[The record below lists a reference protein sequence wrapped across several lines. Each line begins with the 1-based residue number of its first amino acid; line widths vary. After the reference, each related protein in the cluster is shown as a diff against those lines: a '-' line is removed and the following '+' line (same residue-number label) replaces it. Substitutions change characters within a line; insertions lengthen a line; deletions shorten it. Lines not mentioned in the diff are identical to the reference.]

1 MELRKKEVDMSL
13 KNKGRGRTRSVIFK
27 VLSWAF
33 GIPLALIAIAALA
46 CVWLHATA
54 DLGEPEFVPSQVPVV
69 QVNDSLRRWG
79 SSSLRIDPDGLYE
92 MRVYGGPFERGEAI
106 GKLGEDLLYQQEK
119 AFADKL
125 FEMVPS
131 SRYRAFLHY
140 FITIFNRRMGASVP
154 LEYRQE
160 IKAMSASCTHE
171 FDEFGSPYE
180 RQMQYHSAHDIG
192 HVMQDYMLVGCTS
205 FAVWGRESADSSLL
219 MARNF
224 DFYMG
229 EEFAKNKLVL
239 FEKPDSG
246 YAYVSVTWPGML
258 GVVSGMNTQGL
269 AVTINAS
276 KLEVP
281 SSSATPISILVK
293 SILQYASNIEEAE
306 TIAASFK
313 TFVCESILVGSANDG
328 RAVIIEK
335 TPSAMGIY
343 SPEGDYASSRMTAA
357 SSANMVSQL
366 GGAVE
371 SVRQGV
377 ASPSAADVSSHGCGS
392 GTGRLADFSYGNSA
406 ASSGKAAES
415 VRRGVA
421 SSSTA
426 EGSSHGCGSGTGW
439 LADSSSGD
447 SVASSGKAAES
458 VRRGVVS
465 SSAADVSSH
474 GCGSGTGWLA
484 DFSSGNS
491 VTSSSGAVESVRQG
505 VASSSTANVATH
517 GCGSGSGRLADFS
530 SGNSAASSGGASAVT
545 RIICTNH
552 YQSDRFRDDPVNV
565 ENIRV
570 SDSGYRYRRVQ
581 QLLDSLGSIDYLK
594 AAAVLRDIRGV
605 DGEDVG
611 YCNDLSINQM
621 LAMHSV
627 IFKPAEKKI
636 WVSTSPWQFGK
647 FVCFDLDEVFGEE
660 GLSTRSVRGDGL
672 SDSAAHFTGVPG
684 QATHSGSRNLSSGEE
699 SAHFASVDV
708 NQRTCGAGS
717 ASHLDSRSLS
727 SGEESAHFTRVDV
740 NQRTCG
746 SGSAR
751 HLVCTLAV
759 DSGFS
764 DDEMSIPADKFLET
778 EAFRNVLK
786 FKAMQ
791 QTLVTASKS
800 RREVPADSLALF
812 VSWNPSYYG
821 TYVSVASYL
830 ESLGKNAEA
839 DEYYR
844 RALTCPMKL
853 SERQH
858 LETRLRGR

>member
-1 MELRKKEVDMSL
+1 MSL

-92 MRVYGGPFERGEAI
+92 MRVCGGPFERGEAI

-343 SPEGDYASSRMTAA
+343 SPDGDYASSR
-357 SSANMVSQL
+357 
-366 GGAVE
+366 
-371 SVRQGV
+371 
-377 ASPSAADVSSHGCGS
+377 
-392 GTGRLADFSYGNSA
+392 
-406 ASSGKAAES
+406 
-415 VRRGVA
+415 
-421 SSSTA
+421 
-426 EGSSHGCGSGTGW
+426 
-439 LADSSSGD
+439 
-447 SVASSGKAAES
+447 
-458 VRRGVVS
+458 
-465 SSAADVSSH
+465 
-474 GCGSGTGWLA
+474 
-484 DFSSGNS
+484 
-491 VTSSSGAVESVRQG
+491 VT
-505 VASSSTANVATH
+505 
-517 GCGSGSGRLADFS
+517 
-530 SGNSAASSGGASAVT
+530 AASSGGASAVT

-708 NQRTCGAGS
+708 
-717 ASHLDSRSLS
+717 D
-727 SGEESAHFTRVDV
+727 
-740 NQRTCG
+740 QRTCG
-746 SGSAR
+746 SGSASHSDSR
-751 HLVCTLAV
+751 NLSSCDDCAHFARVDVDQRTCEAGSASHLRCTLAG

-791 QTLVTASKS
+791 QTLATASKS

-830 ESLGKNAEA
+830 ESLGKKAEA

>member
-1 MELRKKEVDMSL
+1 MSL
-13 KNKGRGRTRSVIFK
+13 KNKGRGKTRSVIFK

-92 MRVYGGPFERGEAI
+92 MRVCGGPFERGEAI

-343 SPEGDYASSRMTAA
+343 SPDGDYASSRVTAA

-377 ASPSAADVSSHGCGS
+377 ASPSAADGS
-392 GTGRLADFSYGNSA
+392 P
-406 ASSGKAAES
+406 
-415 VRRGVA
+415 
-421 SSSTA
+421 
-426 EGSSHGCGSGTGW
+426 
-439 LADSSSGD
+439 
-447 SVASSGKAAES
+447 
-458 VRRGVVS
+458 
-465 SSAADVSSH
+465 
-474 GCGSGTGWLA
+474 
-484 DFSSGNS
+484 
-491 VTSSSGAVESVRQG
+491 
-505 VASSSTANVATH
+505 H

-530 SGNSAASSGGASAVT
+530 SGNSAASLDEASVVT
-545 RIICTNH
+545 RVICTNH

-672 SDSAAHFTGVPG
+672 SDSAAHFTGVSG

-708 NQRTCGAGS
+708 DQRTCGAGS
-717 ASHLDSRSLS
+717 A
-727 SGEESAHFTRVDV
+727 
-740 NQRTCG
+740 
-746 SGSAR
+746 R
-751 HLVCTLAV
+751 HLRCTLAG

-791 QTLVTASKS
+791 QTLATASKS

-830 ESLGKNAEA
+830 ESLGKKAEA

-858 LETRLRGR
+858 LETQLRGR

>member
-1 MELRKKEVDMSL
+1 MSL

-33 GIPLALIAIAALA
+33 GIPLALIAIAVLA

-92 MRVYGGPFERGEAI
+92 MRVCGGPFERGEAI

-357 SSANMVSQL
+357 SSANMASSL
-366 GGAVE
+366 DGA
-371 SVRQGV
+371 SSLVRQGGASSSTANV
-377 ASPSAADVSSHGCGS
+377 ATHGCGS
-392 GTGRLADFSYGNSA
+392 GTGRLADSSSGNSA
-406 ASSGKAAES
+406 ASSG
-415 VRRGVA
+415 G
-421 SSSTA
+421 
-426 EGSSHGCGSGTGW
+426 
-439 LADSSSGD
+439 
-447 SVASSGKAAES
+447 AAES

-491 VTSSSGAVESVRQG
+491 
-505 VASSSTANVATH
+505 
-517 GCGSGSGRLADFS
+517 
-530 SGNSAASSGGASAVT
+530 AASLDEASVVT

-684 QATHSGSRNLSSGEE
+684 QATHSGSRNLSSAEE
-699 SAHFASVDV
+699 SVHVASVDV
-708 NQRTCGAGS
+708 
-717 ASHLDSRSLS
+717 D
-727 SGEESAHFTRVDV
+727 
-740 NQRTCG
+740 QRTCG
-746 SGSAR
+746 SGSASHSDSR
-751 HLVCTLAV
+751 NLSSCDDCAHFTRVDVDQRTCEAGSASHLGCTLAG

-764 DDEMSIPADKFLET
+764 DDEMSIPADKFLEI

-791 QTLVTASKS
+791 QTLATASKS

-858 LETRLRGR
+858 LETQLRGR

>member
-1 MELRKKEVDMSL
+1 MSL

-92 MRVYGGPFERGEAI
+92 MRVCGGPFERGEAI

-171 FDEFGSPYE
+171 FDDFGSPYE

-306 TIAASFK
+306 TIASSFK

-377 ASPSAADVSSHGCGS
+377 ASSSAADGSSHGCGS
-392 GTGRLADFSYGNSA
+392 GTGRLADS
-406 ASSGKAAES
+406 
-415 VRRGVA
+415 
-421 SSSTA
+421 
-426 EGSSHGCGSGTGW
+426 
-439 LADSSSGD
+439 
-447 SVASSGKAAES
+447 
-458 VRRGVVS
+458 
-465 SSAADVSSH
+465 
-474 GCGSGTGWLA
+474 
-484 DFSSGNS
+484 
-491 VTSSSGAVESVRQG
+491 
-505 VASSSTANVATH
+505 
-517 GCGSGSGRLADFS
+517 S

-552 YQSDRFRDDPVNV
+552 YQSDCFRDDPVNV

-660 GLSTRSVRGDGL
+660 GLSTRGVSGDGL

-708 NQRTCGAGS
+708 EQRTCEAGS
-717 ASHLDSRSLS
+717 ASHLDSRNLSSCDDCAHFARVDVDQRTCEAGSARHLDSRSLS
-727 SGEESAHFTRVDV
+727 SGEESAHFARVDV
-740 NQRTCG
+740 VQRTCG
-746 SGSAR
+746 AGSAR
-751 HLVCTLAV
+751 HLGCTLV
-759 DSGFS
+759 GDSGFS

-791 QTLVTASKS
+791 QTLATASKS

-839 DEYYR
+839 DEYYL

-858 LETRLRGR
+858 LETQLRGR

>member
-1 MELRKKEVDMSL
+1 MSL
-13 KNKGRGRTRSVIFK
+13 KNKGRGKTRSVIFK

-92 MRVYGGPFERGEAI
+92 MRVCGGPFERGEAI

-306 TIAASFK
+306 TIASSFK

-335 TPSAMGIY
+335 TPSEMGIY
-343 SPEGDYASSRMTAA
+343 SPEGDSESSR
-357 SSANMVSQL
+357 
-366 GGAVE
+366 
-371 SVRQGV
+371 
-377 ASPSAADVSSHGCGS
+377 
-392 GTGRLADFSYGNSA
+392 
-406 ASSGKAAES
+406 
-415 VRRGVA
+415 
-421 SSSTA
+421 
-426 EGSSHGCGSGTGW
+426 
-439 LADSSSGD
+439 
-447 SVASSGKAAES
+447 
-458 VRRGVVS
+458 
-465 SSAADVSSH
+465 
-474 GCGSGTGWLA
+474 
-484 DFSSGNS
+484 
-491 VTSSSGAVESVRQG
+491 VT
-505 VASSSTANVATH
+505 T
-517 GCGSGSGRLADFS
+517 
-530 SGNSAASSGGASAVT
+530 ASSGGASAVT

-699 SAHFASVDV
+699 SVHVASVDV
-708 NQRTCGAGS
+708 DQRTCGAGS
-717 ASHLDSRSLS
+717 A
-727 SGEESAHFTRVDV
+727 
-740 NQRTCG
+740 
-746 SGSAR
+746 R
-751 HLVCTLAV
+751 HLGCTLAG

-791 QTLVTASKS
+791 QTLATASKS

-830 ESLGKNAEA
+830 ESLGKKAEA

-858 LETRLRGR
+858 LETQLRGR

>member
-1 MELRKKEVDMSL
+1 MSS
-13 KNKGRGRTRSVIFK
+13 KNKGRGRNRSVIFK

-92 MRVYGGPFERGEAI
+92 MRVCGGPFERGEAI
-106 GKLGEDLLYQQEK
+106 GKLGAELLYQQEK

-140 FITIFNRRMGASVP
+140 FITIFNRRLGASVP
-154 LEYRQE
+154 LEYRQQ

-306 TIAASFK
+306 KIAASFK

-335 TPSAMGIY
+335 TPSAMDVY
-343 SPEGDYASSRMTAA
+343 STGLSSSDKMDSSLDEAVESCRQGVASSTA
-357 SSANMVSQL
+357 SSVSSL
-366 GGAVE
+366 DGAVE
-371 SVRQGV
+371 SVPQ
-377 ASPSAADVSSHGCGS
+377 
-392 GTGRLADFSYGNSA
+392 
-406 ASSGKAAES
+406 
-415 VRRGVA
+415 GVA
-421 SSSTA
+421 SSSA
-426 EGSSHGCGSGTGW
+426 ADGSSHGCGSGTG
-439 LADSSSGD
+439 
-447 SVASSGKAAES
+447 
-458 VRRGVVS
+458 
-465 SSAADVSSH
+465 
-474 GCGSGTGWLA
+474 CLA
-484 DFSSGNS
+484 DFSSE
-491 VTSSSGAVESVRQG
+491 SS
-505 VASSSTANVATH
+505 VAS
-517 GCGSGSGRLADFS
+517 LDE
-530 SGNSAASSGGASAVT
+530 ASVVT
-545 RIICTNH
+545 RVICTNH

-605 DGEDVG
+605 DGENVG

-647 FVCFDLDEVFGEE
+647 FVCFDLDEVFGED
-660 GLSTRSVRGDGL
+660 GVRAGD
-672 SDSAAHFTGVPG
+672 A
-684 QATHSGSRNLSSGEE
+684 
-699 SAHFASVDV
+699 
-708 NQRTCGAGS
+708 
-717 ASHLDSRSLS
+717 
-727 SGEESAHFTRVDV
+727 
-740 NQRTCG
+740 
-746 SGSAR
+746 
-751 HLVCTLAV
+751 
-759 DSGFS
+759 GFS

-778 EAFRNVLK
+778 VAFRNILK

-791 QTLVTASKS
+791 QTLATASKS
-800 RREVPADSLALF
+800 RREVPADSLSLF

-839 DEYYR
+839 DEYYSR
-844 RALTCPMKL
+844 SRTCPMKL

>member
-92 MRVYGGPFERGEAI
+92 MRVCGGPFERGEAI

-171 FDEFGSPYE
+171 FDDFGSPYE

-306 TIAASFK
+306 TIASSFK

-343 SPEGDYASSRMTAA
+343 SPDGDYASSRMTVA

-377 ASPSAADVSSHGCGS
+377 ASSSTAEGSSHGCGS
-392 GTGRLADFSYGNSA
+392 GTGRLADFS
-406 ASSGKAAES
+406 
-415 VRRGVA
+415 
-421 SSSTA
+421 
-426 EGSSHGCGSGTGW
+426 
-439 LADSSSGD
+439 SGD
-447 SVASSGKAAES
+447 
-458 VRRGVVS
+458 
-465 SSAADVSSH
+465 
-474 GCGSGTGWLA
+474 
-484 DFSSGNS
+484 
-491 VTSSSGAVESVRQG
+491 
-505 VASSSTANVATH
+505 
-517 GCGSGSGRLADFS
+517 
-530 SGNSAASSGGASAVT
+530 SAASSGGASAVT

-660 GLSTRSVRGDGL
+660 GLSTRGVSGDGL

-708 NQRTCGAGS
+708 DQRTCGAGS
-717 ASHLDSRSLS
+717 ASHSDSMSLS
-727 SGEESAHFTRVDV
+727 SCEESAHVASVDV
-740 NQRTCG
+740 NQRTYG

-751 HLVCTLAV
+751 HSDSMSLSSCEESAHVASVDVNQTYGSGSARHSGCTLAG

-830 ESLGKNAEA
+830 ESLGKKAEA